1 MATLWATY
9 NSTQHL
15 WLVQSK
21 IHPRLWWKHPRLHA
35 ANHGLSR
42 LHGFHLFAWKK
53 SNDLTALKA
62 FKANRENADI
72 SWDGTYLSCVYPWF
86 FFFFKGTIPP
96 QKKNTHH
103 FFCKKKSLGKIHRQ
117 NLHNFCPDPWPEV
130 FRPKSR
136 GPSFSLGTAAA
147 SQQEVGPNPSRRNA
161 VFYTS
166 RLFPEALKDT
176 AEKRRKWWNI
186 IIKCNQRSF
195 FVRSLLYE
203 IEKNGRNW
211 QRKIHESWDH
221 WFSHTRN
228 QVSECMECQPPHLFQ
243 ALLECC
249 KLQDLKLQ
257 GAKKIQHT
265 TKGSSLKSRHVKKPC
280 DFLDFGSA
288 MPPMCWGASNFQS
301 ACTNVS

>member
-1 MATLWATY
+1 MLIFLEMVRTLAVFT
-9 NSTQHL
+9 
-15 WLVQSK
+15 
-21 IHPRLWWKHPRLHA
+21 P
-35 ANHGLSR
+35 G
-42 LHGFHLFAWKK
+42 
-53 SNDLTALKA
+53 
-62 FKANRENADI
+62 
-72 SWDGTYLSCVYPWF
+72 
-86 FFFFKGTIPP
+86 
-96 QKKNTHH
+96 

-249 KLQDLKLQ
+249 KLQDLKLSGCQ
-257 GAKKIQHT
+257 KNSTHHERKFFKVTTCQKTLWFSWLWECYASYVLGCIELPKCMHKCFLGPSMLFGAILWQ
-265 TKGSSLKSRHVKKPC
+265 
-280 DFLDFGSA
+280 FLSDDLYMEAF
-288 MPPMCWGASNFQS
+288 
-301 ACTNVS
+301 